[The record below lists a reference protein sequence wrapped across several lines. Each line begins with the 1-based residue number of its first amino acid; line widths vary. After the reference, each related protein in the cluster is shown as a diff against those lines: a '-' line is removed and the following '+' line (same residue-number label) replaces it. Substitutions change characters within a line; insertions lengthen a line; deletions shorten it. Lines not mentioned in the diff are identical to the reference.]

1 MAAHHTAG
9 PQWVAQSTEDPTSGE
24 RCLSFLRMCCR
35 LNKHAV
41 KVELEGPSQEHHNTV
56 KFKLVW
62 VECLPEKFQDDPH
75 SSALT
80 SLKATAVES
89 LSNDLSKKIL
99 EMDINK

>member
-1 MAAHHTAG
+1 MTSRSAA
-9 PQWVAQSTEDPTSGE
+9 
-24 RCLSFLRMCCR
+24 LSHRPDRWHANGLRVCR

-56 KFKLVW
+56 KFKLTW

-89 LSNDLSKKIL
+89 LSNELSKKL
-99 EMDINK
+99 VLDTDVAK

>member
-1 MAAHHTAG
+1 MY
-9 PQWVAQSTEDPTSGE
+9 
-24 RCLSFLRMCCR
+24 CR